1 MEEKVIEIVRN
12 VLEDDNVDVN
22 TSQANNARWDSMA
35 QLNLMFELES
45 EFGVSLEPE
54 EISSIKS
61 VKDIIEIVN
70 SLSL

>member
-1 MEEKVIEIVRN
+1 MEEKILEIVRN

-35 QLNLMFELES
+35 QLNLIVELES
-45 EFGVSLEPE
+45 EFGLSMEPE

-61 VKDIIEIVN
+61 VKDIIETVN
-70 SLSL
+70 NKLL

>member
-35 QLNLMFELES
+35 QLNLMVELES